1 MSIIKNPVF
10 VSFFNEYALDD
21 LRLNIFRLSFAA
33 SNSESLDEVER
44 EEANLFLCDL
54 KDFLET
60 IVLNLKS
67 ESEVAL

>member
-1 MSIIKNPVF
+1 MSITKNPVF
-10 VSFFNEYALDD
+10 ISFCNDYDLEE

-33 SNSESLDEVER
+33 SSSESLDEVER

-60 IVLNLKS
+60 IMDNLEL
-67 ESEVAL
+67 ESEVTL